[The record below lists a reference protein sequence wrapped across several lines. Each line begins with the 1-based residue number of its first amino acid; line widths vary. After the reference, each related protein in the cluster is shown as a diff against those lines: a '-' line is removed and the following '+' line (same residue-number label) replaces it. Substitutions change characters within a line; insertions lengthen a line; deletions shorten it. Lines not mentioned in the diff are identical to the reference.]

1 MFKFLGYKLDG
12 KVDIGPDHKTTGSG
26 LIHPISSAASTPPA
40 SADHLSAA
48 VSAAA
53 ASSPPRSHSGLESP
67 GFKIFYNATKL

>member
-1 MFKFLGYKLDG
+1 MFNFLGYKLDG

-67 GFKIFYNATKL
+67 GYNSFFYAANL